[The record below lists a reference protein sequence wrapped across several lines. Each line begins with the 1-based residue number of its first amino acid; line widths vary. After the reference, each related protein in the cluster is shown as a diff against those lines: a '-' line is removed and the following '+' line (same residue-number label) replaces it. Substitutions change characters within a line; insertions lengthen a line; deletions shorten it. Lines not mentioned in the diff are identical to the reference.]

1 LFDLGAG
8 VGADVDN
15 AVLQAANVQR
25 FSSPLNVLNCPTR
38 RAAINYPVAYPGFF
52 IGQPYLC
59 GALTVGTRV
68 DYAVNGGENWCGLG
82 PGPAGLAGLST
93 YGFPSPK
100 PNTGIMMCHN
110 RYKFTDIEDGLSN
123 TFMIGEKS
131 ICPDYYATGQTL
143 GDDQGPFVADE
154 RDSYRAAAWDSGPNS
169 STANLMPPAQDSLG
183 VDNSFGFGS
192 AHSGGLYFVL
202 CDGSVRFINYSITEP
217 VYRHLANRK
226 DGFTIDPNQF

>member
-1 LFDLGAG
+1 MSA
-8 VGADVDN
+8 VGRN
-15 AVLQAANVQR
+15 
-25 FSSPLNVLNCPTR
+25 
-38 RAAINYPVAYPGFF
+38 
-52 IGQPYLC
+52 
-59 GALTVGTRV
+59 

-143 GDDQGPFVADE
+143 GD
-154 RDSYRAAAWDSGPNS
+154 
-169 STANLMPPAQDSLG
+169 AQFDLFKQLHPGDFLG
-183 VDNSFGFGS
+183 ATGQVF
-192 AHSGGLYFVL
+192 
-202 CDGSVRFINYSITEP
+202 R
-217 VYRHLANRK
+217 
-226 DGFTIDPNQF
+226 